1 MTTRFRQTGALAL
14 AAAAF
19 ATGAFGGGTKTW
31 EHSSRADF
39 EKGKLDKL
47 SLRSDGLLSLA
58 PEFRELHDP
67 STNYLWAIAQDSKGN
82 VYAGGSGQDN
92 KARVFRVDAAGKGSV
107 LAELAGLE
115 VHAIAVD
122 TQDRVYAATSPD
134 GKVYRLRDGA
144 QPEVYY
150 DPKAKYIW
158 ALAFSPTGDLLVA
171 TGDKGEVHR
180 VTGPGAGSI
189 FFRTEESHARSMTVA
204 KSGFVYVGTE
214 PSGLIFRVSPAGEG
228 FVLHQASKREIT
240 ALAAGADGRIYAAAV
255 GVKQAMSAPAA
266 PAPPPAPAPGAPA
279 RPAGPAPVA
288 SLGSTISGGSEVLRI
303 EADGYPRKV
312 WTHASDIAYTL
323 AFDAAG
329 KLLIGTG
336 NRGAIHRLD
345 TDLLNTLLLTASPTQ
360 VTGLAAGRNGAV
372 FAVTGNI
379 GKIYRLGPATEKSGT
394 LESDAMDAGFFTQ
407 WGRLSYGGSENGG
420 AVRLETHSGNL
431 DSPRQNWS
439 RWAPVPLQTD
449 GGRVASPPARFLQ
462 YRLTLNASADG
473 KSPEVTSIE
482 TAYLPKNV
490 APVVELIETTPANY
504 RFAASTAAVPS
515 QSITLPVLGSGGK
528 ASVPGLI
535 VAEAMPGSM
544 SYAKGHVGAR
554 WLVTDDN
561 GDATLSTVEIR
572 GAKETAWK
580 LLRAN
585 QRERH
590 ISWDSTAFPDG
601 DYYLRVRVTD
611 SPSHPPDQAL
621 SNELQSDPFVI
632 DNTPPKITGLAGTSN
647 GPKIDVK
654 WHAADALNIL
664 ARAEYS
670 FDGAEW
676 KSVQPTTQ
684 LSDSR
689 EHDYTLS
696 IDGAGTGEHTIAVRV
711 TDEYEN
717 QAVEKVVVVR

>member
-1 MTTRFRQTGALAL
+1 MTTRFRLTGALAL
-14 AAAAF
+14 AAVF
-19 ATGAFGGGTKTW
+19 ATDTFAGGTKTW

-47 SLRSDGLLSLA
+47 SLRSDGLLALA

-122 TQDRVYAATSPD
+122 AQDRVYAATSPD

-158 ALAFSPTGDLLVA
+158 ALAFSLTGDLLVA

-180 VTGPGAGSI
+180 VTGPGAGSV
-189 FFRTEESHARSMTVA
+189 FFRTEESHARSMVVA
-204 KSGFVYVGTE
+204 KTGFVYVGSE

-240 ALAAGADGRIYAAAV
+240 ALAAASDGRIYAAAV
-255 GVKQAMSAPAA
+255 GVKQPISAPAA
-266 PAPPPAPAPGAPA
+266 PAPPAPAAPGAPA
-279 RPAGPAPVA
+279 RAAGPAPVA

-379 GKIYRLGPATEKSGT
+379 GKIYRLGPTSEKTGT
-394 LESDAMDAGFFTQ
+394 LESEAMDSGFFTQ

-420 AVRLETHSGNL
+420 TIRLETHSGNL

-439 RWAPVPLQTD
+439 RWAQVPLQSS
-449 GGRVASPPARFLQ
+449 GGRVASPAARFLQ
-462 YRLTLNASADG
+462 YRLTLSAAGDG

-504 RFAASTAAVPS
+504 RFAAAASVASTPAA
-515 QSITLPVLGSGGK
+515 SITLPALGSGGK
-528 ASVPGLI
+528 AGVPG
-535 VAEAMPGSM
+535 VAVTDATPGSM

-561 GDATLSTVEIR
+561 GDVTLSTVEIR
-572 GAKETAWK
+572 GAKETTWK
-580 LLRAN
+580 LLKAN

-590 ISWDSTAFPDG
+590 LSWDSTAFPDG
-601 DYYLRVRVTD
+601 EYYLRVRVTD
-611 SPSHPPDQAL
+611 APSHPPDQAL

-632 DNTPPKITGLAGTSN
+632 DNTPPKITGLTGTVN
-647 GPKIDVK
+647 GPKIEVK
-654 WHAADALNIL
+654 WHASDALETI

-670 FDGAEW
+670 LDGGEW
-676 KSVQPTTQ
+676 KSLQPTTQ

-689 EHDYTLS
+689 EHDYVLS
-696 IDGAGTGEHTIAVRV
+696 IGDAGAGEHTIAVRV
-711 TDEYEN
+711 TGEYDN
-717 QAVEKVVVVR
+717 QAVEKVVVR